1 MASTYMENCNY
12 NLVKLLLGKLDDAWR
27 VEKHYLGDS
36 DDENY
41 RKVLEEIKADDEK
54 HIEILKEEITRRIKE
69 EKFD

>member
-1 MASTYMENCNY
+1 
-12 NLVKLLLGKLDDAWR
+12 LGKLDDAWR

-36 DDENY
+36 DDKNY

-54 HIEILKEEITRRIKE
+54 HIEILKEEINRRIKE